1 MSPVRYML
9 VFTLIVVFAASRV
22 SAASVVCPEEVDLE
36 RTSEM
41 VCYVYGEGNASVRV
55 VSINGVNVSQAEH
68 YFYAYD
74 SRGEFLYQGEAGSLP
89 IKIEVFMKRLLR
101 IYTLKPSWNLYWVYY
116 NKVNHV
122 RFLISEENGSQIV
135 DVQVYIRG
143 SPGKDFWYFVYLGLF
158 VVLALLALYLVSL
171 LRPNS
176 GGTKKATETITTA
189 GYFFFV
195 FGSAKILMLFA
206 AGLVYY
212 LGRAA
217 SEVPADLVLSW
228 SSVMLVL
235 LLLTVL
241 DMAAMPSEKRKQT
254 WLTGMEWVPVSLFM
268 LSDRMILFSF
278 LFLVVYLALV
288 RVKPF
293 VEGMRKASP
302 LASPLWAFLIYG
314 YVGGE
319 LVFFAILLFLSL
331 LYPYLLHVL
340 IPMEVEEEFVEEDG
354 IIRVTSSNVVV
365 ESIPTGDETLWTD
378 NPKKREGLRTDP
390 PSAKELLARLDSVI
404 RQIQWEEKNLENDK
418 INQSSSGD
426 QVNFTTFK
434 TELSSDWIPLGH
446 PLGFTLADYESVKN
460 QRRR

>member
-1 MSPVRYML
+1 MSPVRYIL

-55 VSINGVNVSQAEH
+55 VSINGVNVSQSAY

-74 SRGEFLYQGEAGSLP
+74 SRGEFLYQGKAGSLP
-89 IKIEVFMKRLLR
+89 LKLRVFIEWLIERSASQTPENFH
-101 IYTLKPSWNLYWVYY
+101 WVYY

-135 DVQVYIRG
+135 DVQVYVRG
-143 SPGKDFWYFVYLGLF
+143 SPGKEFWYFVYLGLF
-158 VVLALLALYLVSL
+158 VVLALLALYPVSL
-171 LRPNS
+171 LRPKS
-176 GGTKKATETITTA
+176 RGTKKATKTITKV

-217 SEVPADLVLSW
+217 AEVPADLVLSW

-241 DMAAMPSEKRKQT
+241 DMATMPPENRKQT
-254 WLTGMEWVPVSLFM
+254 WLTGMEWVPVSLFT
-268 LSDRMILFSF
+268 LSDRMILFSL
-278 LFLVVYLALV
+278 LFLVVYLVLV
-288 RVKPF
+288 RVKPL
-293 VEGMRKASP
+293 VEGMRRASP

-319 LVFFAILLFLSL
+319 AVFFVILLFLSL

-340 IPMEVEEEFVEEDG
+340 IPMEDRGFVEENG

-365 ESIPTGDETLWTD
+365 ESMPTGDETLWAD
-378 NPKKREGLRTDP
+378 NPKKRGGLRTDP

-404 RQIQWEEKNLENDK
+404 RQIQWEEKNIENDK

-434 TELSSDWIPLGH
+434 TELSPDWIPLGH
-446 PLGFTLADYESVKN
+446 PIGFTLADYESVKN